1 MKIGS
6 LDRISI
12 YRMIVVI
19 TALAALAILSVIVI
33 APFIPAILLAI
44 IFTLSAWPAYS
55 WLEQKLQG
63 RRGLAAGIMTLV
75 LAMCFILPLMFL
87 ASSLAENFTWIS
99 SNILTALQN
108 PPKEA
113 PEWLATLP
121 HVGPLIAEQWA
132 HYVQDSSALSA
143 LALKQT
149 APATQGI
156 AGVAGTVGRGAVDL
170 TLGVIIAFF
179 LFRHGV
185 EAAARLN
192 VLIDKFLGQ
201 RGQHLLRVSK
211 NTMIGVVY
219 GMMGTAVAQGTLSAI
234 GFMIAGVPAPVFL
247 GFVTF
252 ILSFLP
258 LGAPLIWVP
267 ASIWLFTQGYTGM
280 GIFMVLWGLLLVS
293 SIDNVIRP
301 YFISLGSNLPLLV
314 TLLGVFGGI
323 IAFGFIGIFIGP
335 TLLAVAYTLIIE
347 WSHTDRQRKAAADAP
362 PTISEDPPFVEKT
375 ST

>member
-19 TALAALAILSVIVI
+19 SAIATIGIMSVIVI
-33 APFIPAILLAI
+33 APFIPAMLLAI

-55 WLEQKLQG
+55 WLEQRLKG
-63 RRGLAAGIMTLV
+63 RRGLAAAIMTLI
-75 LAMCFILPLMFL
+75 LALCFILPLAFL

-99 SNILTALQN
+99 TNIVDALQN

-113 PEWLATLP
+113 PEWLSSLP
-121 HVGPLIAEQWA
+121 HVGPMIASQWQQ
-132 HYVQDSSALSA
+132 YIEDTSALSA
-143 LALKQT
+143 LMMEQT
-149 APATQGI
+149 APATKMVVSI
-156 AGVAGTVGRGAVDL
+156 AGTVGRGAVDL

-179 LFRHGV
+179 LFRNGV
-185 EAAARLN
+185 EVASRLT

-219 GMMGTAVAQGTLSAI
+219 GMMGTAVAQGTLAAV
-234 GFMIAGVPAPVFL
+234 GFMIAGVPAPVLL
-247 GFVTF
+247 GFATF
-252 ILSFLP
+252 ILSFMP
-258 LGAPLIWVP
+258 MGAPLIWVP
-267 ASIWLFTQGYTGM
+267 AALWLFAGGYAGM
-280 GIFMVLWGLLLVS
+280 GIFMVLWGMLLVS

-323 IAFGFIGIFIGP
+323 IAFGFIGLFIGP
-335 TLLAVAYTLIIE
+335 TLLAVAYTLIIQ
-347 WSHTDRQRKAAADAP
+347 WSHTDRDRTPPPEDAF
-362 PTISEDPPFVEKT
+362 TEDPPFVEQT
-375 ST
+375 QTT

>member
-6 LDRISI
+6 LDRITI
-12 YRMIVVI
+12 YRMLVVI
-19 TALAALAILSVIVI
+19 SAIAAIGIMSVIVI
-33 APFIPAILLAI
+33 APFIPAMLLAI

-55 WLEQKLQG
+55 WLEQRLNG
-63 RRGLAAGIMTLV
+63 RRGLAASLMTLI
-75 LAMCFILPLMFL
+75 LAVCFILPLACL

-99 SNILTALQN
+99 TNILDALNN

-121 HVGPLIAEQWA
+121 QVGPMIASKWQE
-132 HYVQDSSALSA
+132 YIEDTSALSA
-143 LALKQT
+143 LMMEQT
-149 APATQGI
+149 APATKTVVSI
-156 AGVAGTVGRGAVDL
+156 AATVGRGAVDL

-185 EAAARLN
+185 EVASRLT
-192 VLIDKFLGQ
+192 VLIDKFLGP

-234 GFMIAGVPAPVFL
+234 GFAIAGVPAPVFL
-247 GFVTF
+247 GFATF

-258 LGAPLIWVP
+258 MGAPLIWVP
-267 ASIWLFTQGYTGM
+267 AAVWLFASGFTGM
-280 GIFMVLWGLLLVS
+280 GIFMALWGLVLIS

-323 IAFGFIGIFIGP
+323 IAFGFIGLFIGP

-347 WSHTDRQRKAAADAP
+347 WSQTNRERPAP
-362 PTISEDPPFVEKT
+362 PVEDTPYVEDT
-375 ST
+375 QTA

>member
-19 TALAALAILSVIVI
+19 LAIATLGIMSVIVI
-33 APFIPAILLAI
+33 APFIPAMLLAV

-55 WLEQKLQG
+55 WLEQRLHG
-63 RRGLAAGIMTLV
+63 RRGLAAAIMTLM
-75 LAMCFILPLMFL
+75 LALCFILPLAFL
-87 ASSLAENFTWIS
+87 ASSLAENFAWIS
-99 SNILTALQN
+99 TNILDALQN
-108 PPKEA
+108 PPKVA
-113 PEWLATLP
+113 PDWLAHLP
-121 HVGPLIAEQWA
+121 HIGPMIAAQWEQ
-132 HYVQDSSALSA
+132 YIEDSSALSS
-143 LALKQT
+143 LMMEKT
-149 APATQGI
+149 APATKGI
-156 AGVAGTVGRGAVDL
+156 IGVAATVGHGVIDL
-170 TLGVIIAFF
+170 TLGILIAFF
-179 LFRHGV
+179 LFRNGV
-185 EAAARLN
+185 EVASRLT

-234 GFMIAGVPAPVFL
+234 GFAIAGVPAPVFL
-247 GFVTF
+247 GFATF
-252 ILSFLP
+252 VLSFMP

-267 ASIWLFTQGYTGM
+267 AAIWLFTSGFTGM
-280 GIFMVLWGLLLVS
+280 GIFMVLWGLVLIS

-323 IAFGFIGIFIGP
+323 IAFGFIGLFIGP
-335 TLLAVAYTLIIE
+335 TLLAVAYTLIIQ
-347 WSHTDRQRKAAADAP
+347 WSHTDRERSAP
-362 PTISEDPPFVEKT
+362 VEDPPFVEDT
-375 ST
+375 QTA

>member
-12 YRMIVVI
+12 YRMAVVM
-19 TALAALAILSVIVI
+19 TALAALGILSVIVI
-33 APFIPAILLAI
+33 APFVPAILLAI

-55 WLEQKLQG
+55 WLEQKLKG
-63 RRGLAAGIMTLV
+63 RRGLAAAIMTFI
-75 LAMCFILPLMFL
+75 LALCFILPLMFL
-87 ASSLAENFTWIS
+87 ASSLAENFSWVSANVI
-99 SNILTALQN
+99 TALQN

-121 HVGPLIAEQWA
+121 HFGPLIAEQWER
-132 HYVQDSSALSA
+132 YVHDTSAISA
-143 LALKQT
+143 LALKNSGT
-149 APATQGI
+149 ATQGI
-156 AGVAGTVGRGAVDL
+156 AGIAGTVGRGAIDL

-185 EAAARLN
+185 EAAARLT
-192 VLIDKFLGQ
+192 VLIDKFLGH

-234 GFMIAGVPAPVFL
+234 GFLIAGVPAPVFL
-247 GFVTF
+247 GFATF

-267 ASIWLFTQGYTGM
+267 ATVWLFTEGHTGM
-280 GIFMVLWGLLLVS
+280 GIFMGLWGLLAVS

-347 WSHTDRQRKAAADAP
+347 WSHTDRQRKQSEDAP
-362 PTISEDPPFVEKT
+362 PTITEDPPFVEKT